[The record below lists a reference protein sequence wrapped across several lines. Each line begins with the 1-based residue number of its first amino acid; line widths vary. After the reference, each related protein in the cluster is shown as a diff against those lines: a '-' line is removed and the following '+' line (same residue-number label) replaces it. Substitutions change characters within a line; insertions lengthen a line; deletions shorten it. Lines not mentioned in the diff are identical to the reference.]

1 LLKNKIFR
9 IFVPKS
15 SETKPFRGRFANLPT
30 PPAVLIE
37 LIDSCN
43 DPLIG
48 FERLTEIIQQ
58 DAAVTSK
65 VISAAN
71 SPFYRQWQKISDLN
85 RLLVV
90 LGTKSVRTIA
100 INSAVQQF
108 FNQLGKTVGRA
119 VDHIWYHSLVCAH
132 CAKSLATLTA
142 YASPEEAYL
151 AGLLH
156 RLGQLALLQA
166 YPEEYGALLDE
177 GLNGEALA
185 QAEKERLGYASA
197 AVAAEMIDSWQLRS
211 FFSDAVLY
219 QHEPAHSILDSS
231 HLVKLIN
238 LASDLAHRNAAVD
251 SEALERADLLF
262 GLTQPIVEKLLEEA
276 RSQATESARGLGI
289 TLPGTKQD
297 KTAQAHLEALG
308 ERIRQAA
315 LFGGG
320 LDSMPEKS
328 DLPLTLQQIQR
339 DLDLLFGFTRTCFL
353 LFDSEQ
359 HRLQPIDPALPEDPL
374 LNELSLSTESER
386 SLAAKAFLSQQIL
399 SSVDDEAAE
408 SLSVA
413 DRQLSRYLKRE
424 ALIYLPLTA
433 RQQPLGVIAVGLQ
446 PAETETLD
454 GELTLLGMFA
464 KEAAQTLL
472 NQREW
477 ERQQTQAVDEERAAF
492 RLEARKVVHEANN
505 PLGIINNYLH
515 ILGMKLGEEHPVQE
529 ELSIIREEIDRVG
542 KIILRIRDIPAG
554 VEQQARTVDVNQ
566 LIEDLDKLFQS
577 SLFPSHNISSTLD
590 LDRSMR
596 GIRTQRSHLKQI
608 LTNLVKN
615 AVEAM
620 EHEGNIT
627 ITTRDNAF
635 LNGKAYIEIQVID
648 DGPGIPAEIMQQL
661 FTPVTSTKDSSHSGL
676 GLAIV
681 KNLID
686 ELSGHISCTS
696 NAGQGTRFQL
706 YLPKGG
712 KSK

>member
-1 LLKNKIFR
+1 M
-9 IFVPKS
+9 PKS
-15 SETKPFRGRFANLPT
+15 TEKKPFRGRLAHLPT

-43 DPLIG
+43 DPRIG

-58 DAAVTSK
+58 DAAVTAK

-108 FNQLGKTVGRA
+108 FNQLGKAAGRA
-119 VDHIWYHSLVCAH
+119 VDNIWYHSLVCAH
-132 CAKSLATLTA
+132 CAKSLAVLTA
-142 YASPEEAYL
+142 CKAPEEAYL

-156 RLGQLALLQA
+156 RLGQLALLQS
-166 YPEEYGALLDE
+166 YPQEYGALLDE
-177 GLNGEALA
+177 GLYGESLA
-185 QAEKERLGYASA
+185 QAEKERLGYTSA
-197 AVAAEMIDSWQLRS
+197 AVAAELIDSWQLRS
-211 FFSDAVLY
+211 FLSDAVLY
-219 QHEPAHSILDSS
+219 QHEPVHSILDGS

-238 LASDLAHRNAAVD
+238 LAGDLAQRRTVGD
-251 SEALERADLLF
+251 SEVLERADLLF
-262 GLTQPIVEKLLEEA
+262 GLTQPIVEKLFQEA
-276 RSQATESARGLGI
+276 RTAAEESALSLGI
-289 TLPGTKQD
+289 ALPGEQED
-297 KTAQAHLEALG
+297 QAAQAQLAALG

-320 LDSMPEKS
+320 LDSLPEKS

-353 LFDSEQ
+353 LFDCERQ
-359 HRLQPIDPALPEDPL
+359 RLQPIDPTLPEDPL
-374 LNELSLSTESER
+374 LAELKLSTEPER

-399 SSVDDEAAE
+399 TGTAGETADN
-408 SLSVA
+408 LCVA
-413 DRQLSRYLKRE
+413 DRQLSRYLRRE
-424 ALIYLPLTA
+424 ALLYLPLSA

-446 PAETETLD
+446 PEQTAELE
-454 GELTLLGMFA
+454 GELNLLGLFA
-464 KEAAQTLL
+464 SEAAQTLL

-477 ERQQTQAVDEERAAF
+477 ERQQLQAIDEERAAF
-492 RLEARKVVHEANN
+492 RLEARKAVHEANN

-529 ELSIIREEIDRVG
+529 ELSIVREEIERVG
-542 KIILRIRDIPAG
+542 KIILRIRDIPAEI
-554 VEQQARTVDVNQ
+554 EQQARTVDVNP
-566 LIEDLDKLFQS
+566 LIEDLDRLFQS
-577 SLFPSHNISSTLD
+577 ALFASRNISSTLD
-590 LDRSMR
+590 LDRSIR

-608 LTNLVKN
+608 MTNLVKN
-615 AVEAM
+615 AAEAM
-620 EHEGNIT
+620 EPEGNLT

-648 DGPGIPAEIMQQL
+648 NGPGIPAEIMQQL

-686 ELSGHISCTS
+686 ELCGHISCTS